1 MSAVPDHIADPR
13 DAANDS
19 SAGHSL
25 RVPPH
30 STEAEQSVL
39 GALMVDNSAF
49 DRASDL
55 LTGAEF
61 YRQSHRLIWAAIA
74 ELILASKPADVVT
87 VFERLQA
94 AGKAAEV
101 DGLAYINSLASSVA
115 SAANVRRYAEIVA
128 EKATRRALI
137 QKADE
142 LAAMAWDGSKPVSDT
157 LDHLGGALVSLQST
171 QMRKAPRRLSEL
183 LTPAVDRY
191 NDLACGRAAP
201 GMATGIPELDRLLNG
216 GMKPGKVYGLAARP
230 SVGKSSAARAIAIN
244 VAAAGHPV
252 LLLSQEMPVDEVA
265 DCAIAQLGGIESA
278 HLASGRLTNEE
289 WARLAQATD
298 YGAGLPLWV
307 DDDGG
312 LTISQIRGKA
322 RMVKGLRLLVLDYLQ
337 LSTST
342 LKNATTNDQV
352 AEISKGLKQLALQM
366 GLAILVLSQ
375 LNRQVEQ
382 RADREPQ
389 LSDLRD
395 SGAIEQDLDA
405 AILLWTVRE
414 PSDGPRL
421 VGWKL
426 AKHRGGSKG
435 RWGMWFDAPV
445 YAWQDAPGQLPA
457 PGSTGGARGG
467 AGGGFE

>member
-1 MSAVPDHIADPR
+1 MSAVPSHIDAP
-13 DAANDS
+13 DAANDAD
-19 SAGHSL
+19 AGQRL

-30 STEAEQSVL
+30 SLEAEQSVL
-39 GALMVDNSAF
+39 GALLVDNRAF

-55 LTGAEF
+55 VTAEAF
-61 YRQSHRLIWAAIA
+61 YRHSHRLIWSAIA
-74 ELILASKPADVVT
+74 ELVNANKPADVIT

-94 AGKAAEV
+94 AGKAGEV

-128 EKATRRALI
+128 EKALRRALI
-137 QKADE
+137 AKADE
-142 LAAMAWDGSKPVSDT
+142 TATMAWDGSKPVAET
-157 LDHLGGALVSLQST
+157 LDHLGGALVALQTT

-183 LTPAVDRY
+183 LAPAVDRY
-191 NDLACGRAAP
+191 NDLAEGRSAP

-216 GMKPGKVYGLAARP
+216 GLKPGKLYGLAARP

-244 VAAAGHPV
+244 AAAAGHPV
-252 LLLSQEMPVDEVA
+252 LLLSQEMPADEVA
-265 DCAIAQLGGIESA
+265 DCAIAQLGGIESS
-278 HLASGRLTNEE
+278 HLASGRLTNDD
-289 WARLAQATD
+289 WARLTQATD
-298 YGAGLPLWV
+298 YGAGLPLWI

-312 LTISQIRGKA
+312 LTIAQIRGKA
-322 RMVKGLRLLVLDYLQ
+322 RMVKGLKVLVLDYLQ

-366 GLAILVLSQ
+366 GLAIVVLSQ
-375 LNRQVEQ
+375 LSRAVEQ

-395 SGAIEQDLDA
+395 SGAIEQDLDVA
-405 AILLWTVRE
+405 VMLWTVRE

-421 VGWKL
+421 VGWKV
-426 AKHRGGSKG
+426 AKNRGGAKG
-435 RWGMWFDAPV
+435 RWGMSFDAPV
-445 YAWQDAPGQLPA
+445 YQWTDAPGQLPH
-457 PGSTGGARGG
+457 PGAARSAGSG
-467 AGGGFE
+467 AGVDL

>member
-1 MSAVPDHIADPR
+1 MSAVPDHIDDPR
-13 DAANDS
+13 DAANDP
-19 SAGHSL
+19 SAGHGL
-25 RVPPH
+25 RIPPH
-30 STEAEQSVL
+30 SIEAEQSVL
-39 GALMVDNSAF
+39 GALLVDNSAF

-55 LTGAEF
+55 LNGSEF
-61 YRQSHRLIWAAIA
+61 YRASHRLIWAAIA
-74 ELILASKPADVVT
+74 DLILVCKPADVVT

-94 AGKAAEV
+94 TGKAADV
-101 DGLAYINSLASSVA
+101 DGLAYINSLAASVA

-137 QKADE
+137 LKADE
-142 LAAMAWDGSKPVSDT
+142 VATMAWDGGKSIDET
-157 LDHLGGALVSLQST
+157 LDHLGGSLVSLQST
-171 QMRKAPRRLSEL
+171 QMRNVPRRLADL
-183 LTPAVDRY
+183 VPLAIDRY
-191 NDLACGRAAP
+191 TALAEGTTTVAMP
-201 GMATGIPELDRLLNG
+201 TGLPMLDKLLNG
-216 GMKPGKVYGLAARP
+216 GMRPGKVYGLAARP
-230 SVGKSSAARAIAIN
+230 SVGKSSAARAICIN
-244 VAAAGHPV
+244 VASRGYPS

-265 DCAIAQLGGIESA
+265 DCAIAQLGEIESGN
-278 HLASGRLTNEE
+278 LATGRFAAGDWDRVTQAAEM
-289 WARLAQATD
+289 ARQ
-298 YGAGLPLWV
+298 LPIYI

-312 LTISQIRGKA
+312 LTIAQIRGKA

-366 GLAILVLSQ
+366 GLSILVLSQ

-457 PGSTGGARGG
+457 PGSTGSARGG
-467 AGGGFE
+467 ASGGFE